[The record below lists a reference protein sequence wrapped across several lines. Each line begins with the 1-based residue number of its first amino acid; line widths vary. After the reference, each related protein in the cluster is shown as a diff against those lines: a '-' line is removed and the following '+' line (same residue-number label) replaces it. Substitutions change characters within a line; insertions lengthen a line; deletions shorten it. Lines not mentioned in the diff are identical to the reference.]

1 MNRRKVA
8 RIKTSAPLKHIQDN
22 EQCAEQNKGL
32 KWKGLKVKKQS
43 PQVKVCQLWRRLQW
57 QKYALSSPPHPQKVY
72 TIDVTRVPIDKSE
85 DQIFQLC
92 NTPRLTNMD
101 HGPFWRCVCVFP
113 TVTAHHVELTVYFQA
128 INESQEDDVGIKLH
142 LHPFSRKNKQHSL
155 AYLWICIYKHAEI
168 HLKY

>member
-1 MNRRKVA
+1 MQHSKSN
-8 RIKTSAPLKHIQDN
+8 KHGPRSI
-22 EQCAEQNKGL
+22 
-32 KWKGLKVKKQS
+32 LKV
-43 PQVKVCQLWRRLQW
+43 
-57 QKYALSSPPHPQKVY
+57 
-72 TIDVTRVPIDKSE
+72 
-85 DQIFQLC
+85 
-92 NTPRLTNMD
+92 
-101 HGPFWRCVCVFP
+101 CVCVFP